1 MVTLIYGCMLSV
13 VFAVTLPSVRAP
25 CHCFS
30 GAFVFPGL
38 CPQQL
43 NSAAWL
49 AHVFDILRHFF
60 WAPFFFFFLS
70 VNIHCRVFHIS
81 FFSSLQMEDGQT
93 LFDYN
98 VGLNDIIQLL
108 IRSQAELSENPAAKD
123 SPGVACGSAPSAD
136 SKLES
141 RNSSSAPAS
150 PAAMETNTDNDK
162 SAVTIGNASE
172 TKPDTSTTSNS
183 ASTKNGFKSPS
194 SAQDQPPTSSKNTL
208 IDPGIGVYKVRGGE
222 GGGDVWEM

>member
-1 MVTLIYGCMLSV
+1 M
-13 VFAVTLPSVRAP
+13 
-25 CHCFS
+25 
-30 GAFVFPGL
+30 
-38 CPQQL
+38 
-43 NSAAWL
+43 
-49 AHVFDILRHFF
+49 
-60 WAPFFFFFLS
+60 
-70 VNIHCRVFHIS
+70 VFHIS
-81 FFSSLQMEDGQT
+81 LFSSFQMEDGQT

-108 IRSQAELSENPAAKD
+108 IRSQAELSENPTAKD
-123 SPGVACGSAPSAD
+123 SPSVACSSAPSAD

-162 SAVTIGNASE
+162 SAVTIGNVSE

-194 SAQDQPPTSSKNTL
+194 LAQDQPPTSSKNTL
-208 IDPGIGVYKVRGGE
+208 IDPGIGVYKVSGGGE
-222 GGGDVWEM
+222 GM